1 MSIDDS
7 TSRED
12 HVQLHFDQHGAPV
25 CPTVTDPDRT
35 APWTDL
41 RCDIPNSLSETRQV
55 SLAECILVELKHE
68 PVAVR
73 LAFRDEWTLF
83 FHSEFASGD
92 HSEEFVRHRLT
103 SATGQ
108 QTVAMLRADVRDQLL
123 TYLSRSES
131 AGWGSMTVRPLSRL

>member
-12 HVQLHFDQHGAPV
+12 HVQLHYNQHDAPIS
-25 CPTVTDPDRT
+25 PTVTNPDLT

-83 FHSEFASGD
+83 FHSEFASLD
-92 HSEEFVRHRLT
+92 LDREFLRHRLT
-103 SATGQ
+103 SAAGK
-108 QTVAMLRADVRDQLL
+108 QTVAISRSAVRDQLL

-131 AGWGSMTVRPLSRL
+131 AGRGSLTVCPLSTL